1 MCKNLDLEKKIIKF
15 MHNKRVMENTM
26 KIDTL
31 EFDF

>member
-1 MCKNLDLEKKIIKF
+1 MCENSNLEKLSLKV
-15 MHNKRVMENTM
+15 MHNQRVMENTM